1 MKEMITALQRLYFLP
16 GQQWH
21 SQHPGA
27 DAKPAYAAEGLLTPA
42 LMATGLTGEK
52 TIGLNLASAD
62 GMARAM
68 VINFKKASDWELA
81 ANLYLAVQNDLDLPA
96 PAVSVSGNKGYGL
109 WFSLSESLPVTEAHA
124 FLEALRLK
132 YLPDLP
138 ADSLELCPAS
148 GMQSVMNLVPSL
160 HMTTGKWSAYIDPS
174 LGSMFMDEP
183 WLEIAPNLGKQ
194 ADILA
199 SLESIRTED
208 FQKACIALATAALP
222 DAESPVMTHPDP
234 VRAKLNINT
243 PYTDPESFLLAVM
256 NDPSASP
263 RHRIS
268 AAKALLPYFRKNVG
282 NPD

>member
-1 MKEMITALQRLYFLP
+1 
-16 GQQWH
+16 
-21 SQHPGA
+21 
-27 DAKPAYAAEGLLTPA
+27 
-42 LMATGLTGEK
+42 
-52 TIGLNLASAD
+52 
-62 GMARAM
+62 
-68 VINFKKASDWELA
+68 
-81 ANLYLAVQNDLDLPA
+81 
-96 PAVSVSGNKGYGL
+96 
-109 WFSLSESLPVTEAHA
+109 
-124 FLEALRLK
+124 
-132 YLPDLP
+132 
-138 ADSLELCPAS
+138 
-148 GMQSVMNLVPSL
+148 MQSVMNLVPSL

-183 WLEIAPNLGKQ
+183 WLEIAPNLDKQ